1 MTNSSSSNNSTTL
14 KRNIM
19 IRDKIT
25 GLKCMGTSRVTP
37 VSPIASKDT
46 TNSIVRTANMITDSM
61 GRTLIRVTPTGTRMN
76 TSTPTLTMIMI
87 QAWDISSTV
96 MRWRVDINRAMIGTG
111 TPATITAEVATIT
124 E

>member
-1 MTNSSSSNNSTTL
+1 MTNNSSSNNSTTL

-19 IRDKIT
+19 IRGKIT
-25 GLKCMGTSRVTP
+25 VLKCMGTSRVTP
-37 VSPIASKDT
+37 LSPITSKDT
-46 TNSIVRTANMITDSM
+46 TNSIVKTANMITDSM

-76 TSTPTLTMIMI
+76 TSTPTLTTIMI

-96 MRWRVDINRAMIGTG
+96 MRWRVDINRGMIGTE
-111 TPATITAEVATIT
+111 TTATITAEVATIT